1 MMKSE
6 PVVTY
11 NHMEEDEQGQQADN
25 FQDAKAEI
33 PISLYMIL
41 IVDAILV
48 SAIVFFTFT
57 VIFWI
62 NQHAKD

>member
-11 NHMEEDEQGQQADN
+11 NHMEEDEQGQHSDN
-25 FQDAKAEI
+25 MQEAKAEI

-57 VIFWI
+57 VIF
-62 NQHAKD
+62 

>member
-1 MMKSE
+1 
-6 PVVTY
+6 
-11 NHMEEDEQGQQADN
+11 MEEDEQGQHSDN
-25 FQDAKAEI
+25 MQEAKAEI

-57 VIFWI
+57 VIF
-62 NQHAKD
+62 

>member
-11 NHMEEDEQGQQADN
+11 NHMEDDEQGQLSDQL
-25 FQDAKAEI
+25 QDGKAEI

-48 SAIVFFTFT
+48 SALVFFTFT
-57 VIFWI
+57 GIF
-62 NQHAKD
+62 